1 MELCAIFLVEI
12 RDTVPKIPK
21 AAMERKFLF
30 RDLLLSEIVFLLDVY
45 ISCLLVTWEKG
56 GGERERERKEKKKGC
71 WDLLAYVTRA
81 S

>member
-56 GGERERERKEKKKGC
+56 GGRGREREKKKRKGVGI
-71 WDLLAYVTRA
+71 Y
-81 S
+81 